1 MKSVTV
7 IAEDRVALLAD
18 ISYVLGM
25 SNVNIDSLNVEMI
38 GGKAIITLSVKDPI
52 KAKGILERN
61 SYNTAEL
68 DAIMIKVTNHLSEM
82 TNVKQKLSKAK
93 VNVEKLAMITSSATE
108 GIFALTVDKPRK
120 AMKLLG
126 DIALVNGDSVY
137 G

>member
-25 SNVNIDSLNVEMI
+25 SNINIDNLNVEMI

-52 KAKGILERN
+52 KAKDILERN

-68 DAIMIKVTNHLSEM
+68 DAIVIKVANHLSEM
-82 TNVKQKLSKAK
+82 TNVEAKLHKAK
-93 VNVEKLAMITSSATE
+93 VHVEKLAMITSSATE

-126 DIALVNGDSVY
+126 DIALVNGNSVY